1 MQALEGLKV
10 LELASFIAG
19 PYCAMTL
26 ADQGADVIKVERPG
40 SGDDNRTEPP
50 FVNGESAPFMLWN
63 RNKRSVTLD
72 LKDPDQKARFLA
84 LVDEADVLI
93 ENYRTGAMDR
103 LGLGYDVLSK
113 RNPRLIYASISG
125 YGRTGEF
132 ATKGGFDL
140 ILQGFTG
147 LMELTGPEDQGPHRM
162 PIPVCDITAG
172 MQLAIGVL
180 TALEARHK
188 TGCGQWVEASLFE
201 AGLSLQLYESAAV
214 FATGKA
220 PERLGQRHR
229 GVAPYQIFRTATDH
243 ITIGVAHQNF
253 WVKLCELLKTEHLN
267 DDPRFNDNAARVANT
282 KELVPLLEEVLIR
295 NPAEFWLKEL
305 EEADVPCGVIQTTD
319 RALAHPLA
327 EERAM
332 VLPVTHPK
340 AGEHKTLGIPIKL
353 SATPGSIRRH
363 APLLGE
369 HNAELPSLWVEMR
382 KPSDNGEKG

>member
-40 SGDDNRTEPP
+40 VGDENRTEPP
-50 FVNGESAPFMLWN
+50 FVNGASAPFMLWN
-63 RNKRSVTLD
+63 RNKKSVTMD
-72 LKDPDQKARFLA
+72 LKDPAQKARFLE

-103 LGLGYDVLSK
+103 LGFGYDELSK

-125 YGRTGEF
+125 YGRSGEF

-140 ILQGFTG
+140 VLQGFTG
-147 LMELTGPEDQGPHRM
+147 LMALTGPEDTGPHRM

-180 TALEARHK
+180 TALESRRK
-188 TGCGQWVEASLFE
+188 TGKGQWVEASLFE
-201 AGLSLQLYESAAV
+201 AGLSLQLYESAGV
-214 FATGKA
+214 FATGEA

-229 GVAPYQIFRTATDH
+229 GVAPYQIFATSTDH
-243 ITIGVAHQNF
+243 ITIGVAQQNF
-253 WVKLCELLKTEHLN
+253 WLKLLRLLGREDLN
-267 DDPRFNDNAARVANT
+267 DDPRFANNAVRVANT
-282 KELVPLLEEVLIR
+282 RELVPYLE
-295 NPAEFWLKEL
+295 AELVKESAEHWLAAL
-305 EEADVPCGVIQTTD
+305 EAEGVPCGVIQTTD

-327 EERAM
+327 KERQM
-332 VLPVTHPK
+332 VVPVSHPV
-340 AGEHKTLGIPIKL
+340 AGEHQTLGVPIKL
-353 SATPGSIRRH
+353 SATPGSVRH
-363 APLLGE
+363 PAPLLGQ
-369 HNAELPSLWVEMR
+369 H
-382 KPSDNGEKG
+382 NGEMDTLWRKTRALADAGGAE

>member
-40 SGDDNRTEPP
+40 VGDENRTEPP

-63 RNKRSVTLD
+63 RNKRSITMN
-72 LKDPDQKARFLA
+72 LKDPEQKKQFLE

-103 LGLGYDVLSK
+103 LGLDYETLSK

-125 YGRTGEF
+125 YGRSGEF

-140 ILQGFTG
+140 VLQGFTG
-147 LMELTGPEDQGPHRM
+147 LMALTGPEDDGPHRM

-172 MQLAIGVL
+172 MQLTIGIL

-188 TGCGQWVEASLFE
+188 TGRGQWVESSLFD
-201 AGLSLQLYESAAV
+201 AGLSLQLYESAGV
-214 FATGKA
+214 FATGEP

-229 GVAPYQIFRTATDH
+229 GVAPYQIFQTSTDH
-243 ITIGVAHQNF
+243 ITIGVAQQNF
-253 WVKLCELLKTEHLN
+253 WLKLCSLIGREDLN
-267 DDPRFNDNAARVANT
+267 DDPRFCDNAVRVANI
-282 KELVPLLEEVLIR
+282 KELVPLLEEQLVKKS
-295 NPAEFWLKEL
+295 AEYWLQAL
-305 EEADVPCGVIQTTD
+305 EDVGVPCGVIQTTD
-319 RALAHPLA
+319 RALAHPLTEA
-327 EERAM
+327 RSM
-332 VLPVTHPK
+332 VVPVTHPK
-340 AGEHKTLGIPIKL
+340 AGKHKTLGIPIKL

-363 APLLGE
+363 APMLGE
-369 HNAELPSLWVEMR
+369 HDGEIGRLWSDKRELA
-382 KPSDNGEKG
+382 DTGAKG